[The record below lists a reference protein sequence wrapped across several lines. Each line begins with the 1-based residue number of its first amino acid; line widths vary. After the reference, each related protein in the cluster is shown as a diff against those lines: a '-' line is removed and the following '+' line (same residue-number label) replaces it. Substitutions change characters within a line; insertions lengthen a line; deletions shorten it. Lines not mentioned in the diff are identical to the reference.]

1 MQEKLEIVNKLAVL
15 EMTEKSLRS
24 DLSVITEEKLKS
36 ENELSIVKEQQSEG
50 NEARTRVEATLIKVK
65 QQLQETNDSKQK
77 LVQELNVIADALRTL
92 EDETTNRLALFKE
105 QVSSLQDE
113 KSTLEHEIEVA
124 RQQLE
129 AANEARIRAE
139 QGQMRT
145 QEQLESVRC
154 MMDQEIAALKFQLS
168 SETMKY
174 ETEIKVNVVV
184 VVVCSR
190 SPFYCFFVF
199 YISITRE
206 IILFVTNFL
215 FRHIFVV

>member
-1 MQEKLEIVNKLAVL
+1 MEIVNKLAVL

>member
-92 EDETTNRLALFKE
+92 EDETTNRLTLFKE

-174 ETEIKVNVVV
+174 ETEIKVNVFVV

-199 YISITRE
+199 YI
-206 IILFVTNFL
+206 NN
-215 FRHIFVV
+215 